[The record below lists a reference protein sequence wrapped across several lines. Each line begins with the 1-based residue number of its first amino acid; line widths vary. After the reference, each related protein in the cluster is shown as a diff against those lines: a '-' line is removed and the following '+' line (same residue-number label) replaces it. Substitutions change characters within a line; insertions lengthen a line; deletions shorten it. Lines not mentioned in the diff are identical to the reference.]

1 MSNNNVKPFKDR
13 YIWDRR
19 LSIAPMMDHT
29 DKHFRYFMRL
39 LSRHAVLYTEM
50 ITTGA
55 LIHGDRQRFLDFN
68 DVEHPIAIQ
77 LGGSNADDLAEC
89 SKMAEDE
96 GYDEVNL
103 NIGCPSDRVQNGQ
116 FGACLMSHKII
127 VADCVDKIKIRV
139 KIPVTIKTRIGI
151 DDLDSYAFLYD
162 FIKTTHEAGCDTF
175 IIHARKAILSGLSP
189 KENRNIPPL
198 NYERVHKIKQDF
210 PELNIT
216 INGGFVEFSEIK
228 SQLQHVDGVMVG
240 RAAYQNP
247 FMLAEADNI
256 LFENSGFTPARE
268 SILNQY
274 RDYVAEQVQQG
285 ERIKNLTRH
294 VIGLYQGQPGARKY
308 RQLLSAP
315 VPKGEDNIQFLDNI
329 IRTISN
335 YTPTI

>member
-1 MSNNNVKPFKDR
+1 MKKNK
-13 YIWDRR
+13 IDRR

-39 LSRHAVLYTEM
+39 LSKHAVLYTEM

-68 DVEHPIAIQ
+68 DAEHPLAIQ
-77 LGGSNADDLAEC
+77 LGGSNPDDLAEC
-89 SKMAEDE
+89 AKISEEE

-116 FGACLMSHKII
+116 FGACLMSNKNL
-127 VADCVDKIKIRV
+127 VADCVSKIKATV

-151 DDLDSYAFLYD
+151 DDLDSYEFLYE
-162 FIKTTHEAGCDTF
+162 FIKTTKEAGCDIF

-189 KENRNIPPL
+189 KENREIPPL

-216 INGGFVEFSEIK
+216 INGGFTELREIK

-247 FMLAEADNI
+247 FMLAEADNV
-256 LFENSGFTPARE
+256 LFENTTPAPTRE
-268 SILNQY
+268 IILNEY
-274 RDYVAEQVQQG
+274 RNYADEQIQQG

-294 VIGLYQGQPGARKY
+294 IIGLYQGQPGARKY
-308 RQLLSAP
+308 RQLLSAA
-315 VPKGEDNIQFLDNI
+315 VPEGKNNIQFLDD
-329 IRTISN
+329 TIKSLSN
-335 YTPTI
+335 YVP

>member
-1 MSNNNVKPFKDR
+1 MKHKIDIKINR
-13 YIWDRR
+13 L

-39 LSRHAVLYTEM
+39 LSKHAVLYTEM

-68 DVEHPIAIQ
+68 YVEYPLAIQ
-77 LGGSNADDLAEC
+77 LGGSNPDDLAVC
-89 SKMAEDE
+89 AKMAEDE

-116 FGACLMSHKII
+116 FGACLMSNKNL
-127 VADCVDKIKIRV
+127 VADCVNKIQSLI

-151 DDLDSYAFLYD
+151 DDLDSYEFLYD
-162 FIKTTHEAGCDTF
+162 FIKTTHEAGCDIF

-189 KENRNIPPL
+189 KENRDIPPL
-198 NYERVHKIKQDF
+198 NYERVHKLKQDF
-210 PELNIT
+210 PTLNIT
-216 INGGFVEFSEIK
+216 INGGFTELDEIK
-228 SQLQHVDGVMVG
+228 TQLEHVDGVMVG

-247 FMLAEADNI
+247 FMLVEADKV
-256 LFENSGFTPARE
+256 LFENSGATPTRTD
-268 SILNQY
+268 ILNEY

-308 RQLLSAP
+308 RQLLSAA
-315 VPKGEDNIQFLDNI
+315 VPRDKNNIQFLDE
-329 IRTISN
+329 TIQSISS
-335 YTPTI
+335 YSP